1 LLHQTLNITKMEI
14 KITTKQI
21 LKVLNIIAWIIF
33 IGLCINAGGYIA
45 NTLYSLF
52 YNSAGASKF
61 WENIDFSSLYD
72 FDKGQFFVETFLMI
86 IVAVFKALMFYLI
99 IKNLDSKKINISKP
113 FKKEL
118 VLFIQ
123 NLSYLAMGIGLFSF
137 WGSGY
142 TKWLVQKGVKMPDIN
157 QLDLAGGD
165 IWIFMGITLLVIAQ
179 ILKRGLEIQE
189 ENDLIL

>member
-1 LLHQTLNITKMEI
+1 MEI
-14 KITTKQI
+14 KITTQQI

-33 IGLCINAGGYIA
+33 IGLCINAGGYIT
-45 NTLYSLF
+45 NSLF

-61 WENIDFSSLYD
+61 WNKINFSSLYN

-86 IVAVFKALMFYLI
+86 IVAVLKAIMFYLI
-99 IKNLDSKKINISKP
+99 IKNLDGKKLNISKP

-118 VLFIQ
+118 VHFIQ

-137 WGSGY
+137 WGRVY

-157 QLDLAGGD
+157 QLDFAGGD
-165 IWIFMGITLLVIAQ
+165 IWVFMGITLLVIAQ
-179 ILKRGLEIQE
+179 ILKRGIEIQE